1 MQNSLNNFDINL
13 IKNKKILVGTPTY
26 ENHVMINYH
35 KSMMDLL
42 SYAKEYN
49 ISIKNYLGTH
59 DSLIPR
65 IRNNIVKNFIEND
78 FDYLFF
84 IDSDISFNPQ
94 DFFHMLYLS
103 ETTEMK
109 IIIGAYPKK
118 NIAWNQLDIAI
129 KNDLVKN
136 SNDIKK
142 YLSEFG
148 VNFKDSSV
156 FDKNKPF
163 EIDQGSTGFM
173 LISKTVIKDFFKNYP
188 DQIGQNYDGT
198 LDYVCFQSI
207 LDKEKNIFLSEDYY
221 FCDMIK
227 KINYKIWLLPYVN
240 LNHLGTTTF
249 SGSFI
254 NYVENLKNTKLI
266 NNS

>member
-1 MQNSLNNFDINL
+1 MENSLNGFDINL
-13 IKNKKILVGTPTY
+13 IKDKKILIGTPTY

-35 KSMMDLL
+35 NSMMDLFL
-42 SYAKEYN
+42 YAKEHD
-49 ISIKNYLGTH
+49 ISIKHFLGTH

-65 IRNNIVKNFIEND
+65 MRNKIIKVFIEND

-84 IDSDISFNPQ
+84 IDSDISFNSQ
-94 DFFHMLYLS
+94 DLFHMLYLS
-103 ETTEMK
+103 ETTDMEV
-109 IIIGAYPKK
+109 IVGAYPKK
-118 NIAWNQLDIAI
+118 YIAWNQFDRAI
-129 KNDLVKN
+129 KNNLIN
-136 SNDIKK
+136 NTSDIQK

-148 VNFKDSSV
+148 INFKNNTV

-173 LISKTVIKDFFKNYP
+173 LISKKTIKDFFENYP
-188 DQIGQNYDGT
+188 DQIAQNYDGSP
-198 LDYVCFQSI
+198 DYVCFESI
-207 LDKEKNIFLSEDYY
+207 LDKEKNVFLSEDYY

-227 KINYKIWLLPYVN
+227 KIGYKIWLLPYVN
-240 LNHLGTTTF
+240 LDHLGTTTF

-254 NYVENLKNTKLI
+254 NYMENLKNTNFI